1 MPQVN
6 WIIILILVLGI
17 LGKSD
22 IIAAAAAILLVID
35 YVNLE
40 RFLPTLERRGLELGL
55 LFLVISVLVPFA
67 ANKVGSKQILTSFF
81 SIPGLVALVSGAIAT
96 SLNGKGLEMLQQ
108 KPEVMIGLVFGSI
121 LGIVFLKGIPVGP
134 LMAGGIAALLLRLL
148 GQWPS
153 Q

>member
-6 WIIILILVLGI
+6 WIIILILILGI

-40 RFLPTLERRGLELGL
+40 RFLPILERRGLELGL

-67 ANKVGSKQILTSFF
+67 ANKVDGREIISSFF
-81 SIPGLVALVSGAIAT
+81 SVPGFVALISGAIAT
-96 SLNGKGLEMLQQ
+96 SLNGKGLQLLQHQ
-108 KPEVMIGLVFGSI
+108 PELMIGLVFGSI
-121 LGIVFLKGIPVGP
+121 IGIVFLKGIPVGP
-134 LMAGGIAALLLRLL
+134 LMAGGIAALMLRLL
-148 GQWPS
+148 GQWP
-153 Q
+153 

>member
-1 MPQVN
+1 VPQVN

>member
-1 MPQVN
+1 MPQIN
-6 WIIILILVLGI
+6 WIIILVLILGI

-67 ANKVGSKQILTSFF
+67 ANKVDGRVILNSFF
-81 SIPGLVALVSGAIAT
+81 SLPGLLALIGGAVAT
-96 SLNGKGLEMLQQ
+96 SLNGQGLHMLQQ
-108 KPEVMIGLVFGSI
+108 RPELMIALVFGSI
-121 LGIVFLKGIPVGP
+121 LGIIFLKGIPVGP
-134 LMAGGIAALLLRLL
+134 LMAGGIAALLMRLL
-148 GQWPS
+148 GQWP
-153 Q
+153 